1 MSFDIGQNL
10 SSTIAASQNA
20 ISTIG
25 SSINTAQNLKAAIT
39 TAYDSKGVMSALRAI
54 NIPAA
59 GEAVADIMTA
69 VSTFGGDANS
79 NDWRVRLSLSN
90 WVSFKSSPV
99 LAPLRD
105 AGGLIFPYTPE
116 ITMSSTANYNAIPTT
131 HSNYTFQAFKNSD
144 PGTITITAPM
154 NVEDSTQGL
163 YWLASLHYLRSLTKM
178 FTGSDMK
185 AGNPPP
191 IVFLNGYG
199 NYVFK
204 NIPVVVKSFN
214 MNLDAQCD
222 YIGVNAVGSLASEI
236 GNIAD
241 NIGSLSNTIGGTIS
255 GLSGI
260 TNGIAGLAS
269 GAGQL
274 GTVLGAMG
282 VGGTTSGGT
291 TYVPTKSSF
300 TVALQPMYSRDS
312 ARKFSLDRFVSG
324 GYLNNF
330 VGYM

>member
-1 MSFDIGQNL
+1 MDVGQTL
-10 SSTIAASQNA
+10 SSNISAAQNA
-20 ISTIG
+20 IGAIG
-25 SSINTAQNLKAAIT
+25 SSINTAQNLKSAIT
-39 TAYDSKGVMSALRAI
+39 TAYDSKGVMSAIRSI

-69 VSTFGGDANS
+69 VSSFGGDANA

-105 AGGLIFPYTPE
+105 AGGLIFPYTPTVS
-116 ITMSSTANYNAIPTT
+116 INTGSTYTPVSTT
-131 HSNYTFQAFKNSD
+131 HSNYTFQGYKNSD
-144 PGTITITAPM
+144 PGNITITAPM
-154 NVEDSTQGL
+154 NVEDATQGL
-163 YWLASLHYLRSLTKM
+163 YWLAAFHYLRSLTKM
-178 FTGSDMK
+178 FSGSDMK

-191 IVFLNGYG
+191 IVQFNAYG

-204 NIPVVVKSFN
+204 NVPVVVRNFS
-214 MNLDAQCD
+214 MTLESDCD
-222 YIGVNAVGSLASEI
+222 YIGVNAVGSLASQL
-236 GNIAD
+236 GGIAD
-241 NIGSLSNTIGGTIS
+241 SIGSLSDTLGGAMS

-260 TNGIAGLAS
+260 TNGISGIAS

-282 VGGTTSGGT
+282 VGGTSSAGT
-291 TYVPTKSSF
+291 THVPTRSTF
-300 TVALQPMYSRDS
+300 TVQLQPMYSRDS

-324 GYLNNF
+324 GYLNNS
-330 VGYM
+330 VGYI